1 MRPRRRGNAKEWR
14 ELGLTIKK
22 DAIGFPS
29 EETIAWISTSLP
41 RFGGD
46 HARSV
51 CDTLS
56 CMANPRAGKIVEI
69 EEASKIKS
77 YWPFSVSF
85 YTPYEDGVIPESVS
99 EMSVM
104 ICSNRSINAETNSG
118 KNSFRTRSPK
128 ANKKTRYICVFLF
141 LNWRGEFLSAARQF
155 RSSSFVKNDS
165 FPLQENEYVGT
176 INPRRLSGDNRV
188 ARAFCWRENRSLF
201 SDFIFSF

>member
-85 YTPYEDGVIPESVS
+85 YTPYED
-99 EMSVM
+99 
-104 ICSNRSINAETNSG
+104 
-118 KNSFRTRSPK
+118 
-128 ANKKTRYICVFLF
+128 
-141 LNWRGEFLSAARQF
+141 FLSLTCQEYPAALLRGMNWQ
-155 RSSSFVKNDS
+155 
-165 FPLQENEYVGT
+165 PWGMMIT
-176 INPRRLSGDNRV
+176 
-188 ARAFCWRENRSLF
+188 
-201 SDFIFSF
+201 